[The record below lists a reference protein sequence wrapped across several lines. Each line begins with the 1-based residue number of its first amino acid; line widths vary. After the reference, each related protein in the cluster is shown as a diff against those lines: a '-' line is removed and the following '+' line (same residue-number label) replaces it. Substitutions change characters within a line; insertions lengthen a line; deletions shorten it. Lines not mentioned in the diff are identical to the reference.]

1 MPYHRQPQAQ
11 FVYGTIALERK
22 GRWFVSPIIHTHQL
36 RVRYG
41 ETDQMGVVYH
51 TNYLNWFEVGRTE
64 LIRQAGLTYRELEE
78 RGVLLPVT
86 DAAISYKKPA
96 RYDDMVEIRT
106 RVKELTAV
114 RLTFAYEVIRVSD
127 QELLVSGETM
137 HVFTNSELR
146 PIRLAKTEPEV
157 YAWLDAQHKGG
168 E

>member
-1 MPYHRQPQAQ
+1 M
-11 FVYGTIALERK
+11 
-22 GRWFVSPIIHTHQL
+22 

-64 LIRQAGLTYRELEE
+64 LIRNAGLTYRELEE

-86 DAAISYKKPA
+86 DASLSYKKPA
-96 RYDDMVEIRT
+96 RYDDVVEIQT
-106 RVKELTAV
+106 RVKELSAV
-114 RLTFAYEVIRVSD
+114 RLAFAYDIIRVSD

-137 HVFTNSELR
+137 HVFTNAELK
-146 PIRLAKTEPEV
+146 PIRLSRTEPEV
-157 YAWLDAQHKGG
+157 YAWLDAQYKGG